1 MDNPRAVPPQRTR
14 ATLRAVGAIRLS
26 KFTDASTSPE
36 VQEEMITNTC
46 DRIGGTFVG
55 WARDTDVSALKT
67 TPWERAELAPWLNS
81 PELWDVM
88 IWQRLD
94 RAVRSMADMADLGRF
109 AKQHK
114 KRLIFSAGPG
124 GDMLE
129 LDFSSSM
136 SELILLI
143 LAFAAQL
150 EGQTIMERNQG
161 AAAHLRS
168 IGRYSGGTIPYGYH
182 LVRKVFSDGREGWWL
197 GLHEE
202 TAAIRRAAIART
214 IAGHGATRV
223 LRWLVESEAITPKN
237 HQARLVTP
245 PREHDDGDTWRLNT
259 VYDMLRSPIVRGY
272 QVRRDGSMTRTT
284 DGSPVIHAE
293 PMIDDETWY
302 QLESALK
309 ELAVPSAHP
318 RRKDGHELLGVI
330 VCGTCERNMYGA
342 WNSFSG
348 VRKGTFRCHGGLH
361 EKDQPASSILRTVA
375 LEYVDEQFVDQFG
388 PFRRT
393 QVIRTAG
400 VDHTAEINELE
411 DDLQELSG
419 RLVRLRGAAA
429 DVVEQQIQGISDRLG
444 PLKERPVV
452 PSREQTVELDTTW
465 GEAWQQTDDWAVRR
479 RMLNDLGVKVK
490 VMPGNRWTPR
500 DDRLSFAA
508 GTHVDPEQDALDDIA
523 QQESF

>member
-1 MDNPRAVPPQRTR
+1 MDNPKAVPPQRTR
-14 ATLRAVGAIRLS
+14 VTLRAVGAIRLS

-36 VQEEMITNTC
+36 VQEEMITNIC
-46 DRIGGTFVG
+46 DRIGGSFVG

-114 KRLIFSAGPG
+114 KRLIFAAGPG
-124 GDMLE
+124 GDMME

-168 IGRYSGGTIPYGYH
+168 IGRYSGGSIPYGYQ

-202 TAAIRRAAIART
+202 TAVIRRAAIART
-214 IAGHGATRV
+214 IAGHGATKI

-237 HQARLVTP
+237 HQARLVVP
-245 PREHDDGDTWRLNT
+245 PRELDQEDTWKLTT
-259 VYDMLRSPIVRGY
+259 VYDMLRSPIVRGH
-272 QVRRDGSMTRTT
+272 QVRRDGSTPRNP

-302 QLESALK
+302 RLEGALK
-309 ELAVPSAHP
+309 ELAVPSVYP
-318 RRKDGHELLGVI
+318 RRKDGHELLSVLI
-330 VCGTCERNMYGA
+330 CGTCERNMYAA

-348 VRKGTFRCHGGLH
+348 VRKGTFRCHGSEH
-361 EKDQPASSILRTVA
+361 EENQPASSILRSAA
-375 LEYVDEQFVDQFG
+375 LEYVEEQFTTHLG

-393 QVIRTAG
+393 QVVRTAG
-400 VDHTAEINELE
+400 VDHTAEIAELE
-411 DDLQELSG
+411 EDLEELSG

-429 DVVEQQIQGISDRLG
+429 DVVERQVQGISDRLE
-444 PLKERPVV
+444 PLKARPVI
-452 PSREQTVELDTTW
+452 PPREELVELDTTW
-465 GEAWQQTDDWAVRR
+465 GEAWNQTEDWSARR
-479 RMLNDLGVKVK
+479 QMLIDLGVKVR
-490 VMPGNRWTPR
+490 VNPGNRWTPR
-500 DDRLSFAA
+500 DDRLSFAV
-508 GTHVDPEQDALDDIA
+508 GTHVDPEQDALDDA
-523 QQESF
+523 AYQASL

>member
-1 MDNPRAVPPQRTR
+1 
-14 ATLRAVGAIRLS
+14 
-26 KFTDASTSPE
+26 
-36 VQEEMITNTC
+36 MITNIC
-46 DRIGGTFVG
+46 DRIGASFVG

-67 TPWERAELAPWLNS
+67 TPWERAELAPWLNA

-114 KRLIFSAGPG
+114 KRLIFAAGPG

-168 IGRYSGGTIPYGYH
+168 IGRYSGGTIPYGYQ

-202 TAAIRRAAIART
+202 TAAIRRAAIARA
-214 IAGHGATRV
+214 IAGHGATQI
-223 LRWLVESEAITPKN
+223 LRWLTTSEAITPKN

-245 PREHDDGDTWRLNT
+245 PREHDPEDTWKLST
-259 VYDMLRSPIVRGY
+259 VYDMLRSPIVRGH
-272 QVRRDGSMTRTT
+272 QVRRDGTVTRNP

-293 PMIDDETWY
+293 PMVDDETWY
-302 QLESALK
+302 QLDEALK
-309 ELAVPSAHP
+309 ELAVPSAYP

-330 VCGTCERNMYGA
+330 ICDTCEQNAHAA

-348 VRKGTFRCHGGLH
+348 TRKGTFRCYGHLH
-361 EKDQPASSILRTVA
+361 EKGQPASSILRATA
-375 LEYVDEQFVDQFG
+375 LEFTEEQFLANFG

-393 QVIRTAG
+393 QVVRTAG
-400 VDHTAEINELE
+400 VDHSSEINELE
-411 DDLQELSG
+411 EDLQELSS

-429 DVVEQQIQGISDRLG
+429 DVVEAQIQGISDRLE
-444 PLKERPVV
+444 PLKARPIVPPREEVV
-452 PSREQTVELDTTW
+452 TLDTTW
-465 GEAWQQTDDWAVRR
+465 GDAWSATEDWSVRR
-479 RMLNDLGVKVK
+479 RMLLDLGVKVR
-490 VMPGNRWTPR
+490 VRPGNRWTPR
-500 DDRLSFAA
+500 DERLSFVA
-508 GTHVDPEQDALDDIA
+508 GTHVTPEQDALDDVLH
-523 QQESF
+523 QEST